1 VPVVELIAQHIR
13 DAGIATTL
21 KEVTSDE
28 YRSAQS
34 ANRLD
39 VGIWEKGQPLPAV
52 LGTNEIF
59 VPPFDRY
66 FGHRTGMLWGEWVQS
81 GGAGGIEPP
90 GWVKQ
95 MMADIDAFQSTAPGS
110 AERARLGEAL
120 AGAMTENLLFIG
132 TVLAPSPV
140 VHRNALRNV
149 PRLTSKTRE
158 YRRLYPYRPQQWWL
172 AEGR

>member
-1 VPVVELIAQHIR
+1 
-13 DAGIATTL
+13 
-21 KEVTSDE
+21 
-28 YRSAQS
+28 
-34 ANRLD
+34 
-39 VGIWEKGQPLPAV
+39 
-52 LGTNEIF
+52 
-59 VPPFDRY
+59 
-66 FGHRTGMLWGEWVQS
+66 
-81 GGAGGIEPP
+81 
-90 GWVKQ
+90 VKQ